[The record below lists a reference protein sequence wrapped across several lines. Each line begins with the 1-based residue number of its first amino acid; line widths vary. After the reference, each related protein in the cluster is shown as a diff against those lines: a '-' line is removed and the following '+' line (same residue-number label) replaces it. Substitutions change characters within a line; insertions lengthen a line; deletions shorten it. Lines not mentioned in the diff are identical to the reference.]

1 MSGDR
6 RRKEAA
12 KRLGIAIHQRYENL
26 VNASGEGDDAITVAT
41 VDLATVM
48 YENVEFVIWALKKMG
63 GLNPPPPEEIKHVD
77 VKRPVP
83 APANDL
89 PTLPDFLAGSDTPAV
104 EEKCTCEVL
113 EHGIIGRDK
122 HMTSCPLYAPV

>member
-26 VNASGEGDDAITVAT
+26 VNAAGEGDDAITVAT

-48 YENVEFVIWALKKMG
+48 YDNVEFVIWALKKMG
-63 GLNPPPPEEIKHVD
+63 GLNPPPPEEIKRVD
-77 VKRPVP
+77 LKRPVP

-89 PTLPDFLAGSDTPAV
+89 PTLPDFLAGSAPAAV

-122 HMTSCPLYAPV
+122 HMASCPQFVPA

>member
-12 KRLGIAIHQRYENL
+12 KRLGIAIHQRYEKL
-26 VNASGEGDDAITVAT
+26 VNAAGDGDDAITVAT

-63 GLNPPPPEEIKHVD
+63 GLNPPAPEEIKRVD
-77 VKRPVP
+77 VKRPETP
-83 APANDL
+83 KPANDL
-89 PTLPDFLAGSDTPAV
+89 PTLPDFLAPS
-104 EEKCTCEVL
+104 K
-113 EHGIIGRDK
+113 HG
-122 HMTSCPLYAPV
+122 PQ

>member
-1 MSGDR
+1 MSTGR
-6 RRKEAA
+6 NRKEAT

-26 VNASGEGDDAITVAT
+26 VNAAGDGDDAITVAT

-48 YENVEFVIWALKKMG
+48 YDNVEFVIWALKKMG
-63 GLNPPPPEEIKHVD
+63 GLNPPPPEEIKRVSTQ
-77 VKRPVP
+77 RPVP

-89 PTLPDFLAGSDTPAV
+89 PTLPDFLSSAAKPAV

-122 HMTSCPLYAPV
+122 HMTSCPQHAPA